1 MRCQH
6 LDTHYLAEKDLT
18 WDLDSYDEDIALVL
32 LYCIYKHIGQELW
45 AMNKRCSETYTYML
59 RIFGLTNEEH
69 PSLSCQPNVSDK
81 WAIVKSCSETFSHI
95 CWEWEAPTSMVVYTK
110 RIGQE
115 LQGTVFSNLMRGSL
129 LTHLVGTVPKERHKE
144 ARGRCNDW
152 RHTGSC
158 IWCHSLEEDDQ
169 VAHID
174 GGHPQAMTTINYS
187 V

>member
-59 RIFGLTNEEH
+59 RIFVFVMDWPMRSTHLYHVNQTYRT
-69 PSLSCQPNVSDK
+69 
-81 WAIVKSCSETFSHI
+81 SEQSSRVAVRHFPMCMLRMRS
-95 CWEWEAPTSMVVYTK
+95 APTSMVVYTK

-129 LTHLVGTVPKERHKE
+129 LTQERHKE
-144 ARGRCNDW
+144 ARGRRNDW

-174 GGHPQAMTTINYS
+174 GGPPQAMTTINYS